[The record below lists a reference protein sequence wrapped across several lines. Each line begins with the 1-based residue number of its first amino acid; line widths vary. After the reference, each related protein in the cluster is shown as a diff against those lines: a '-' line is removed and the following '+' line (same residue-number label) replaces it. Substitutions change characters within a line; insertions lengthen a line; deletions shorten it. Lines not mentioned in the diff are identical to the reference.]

1 MNFKELNLYMSS
13 IVAGGLI
20 AVGAIVNL
28 QIGGV
33 IGAILFSFGLL
44 MILMQGLDLFTG
56 KVGYALDGSI
66 RWQKLA
72 VMLLGNAY
80 GVIMTACALS
90 LTPLGVALV
99 PAATAIIASR
109 ISVGLLANTIL
120 GIGCGVCVYLAVDN
134 WANTHDWMGVILP
147 VSVFVICGFG
157 HCIADMFYAT
167 LSNAGLEGWLTV
179 LATGIGNV
187 LGSWIIPIINK
198 QKNPSI

>member
-1 MNFKELNLYMSS
+1 MSS

-20 AVGAIVNL
+20 AVGAVVNL
-28 QIGGV
+28 QVGGV

-44 MILMQGLDLFTG
+44 MIVMQGLELFTG
-56 KVGYALDGSI
+56 KVGYALDGGI
-66 RWQKLA
+66 RWQKLV

-80 GVIMTACALS
+80 GVIITASVLS
-90 LTPLGVALV
+90 FTSLGVALT

-109 ISVGLLANTIL
+109 ISAGLLANVIL

-134 WANTHDWMGVILP
+134 WVNTHDWMGVMLP
-147 VSVFVICGFG
+147 VGVFVICGFG
-157 HCIADMFYAT
+157 HCIADMFYAV
-167 LSNAGLEGWLTV
+167 LGNAGLEGWLTV

-187 LGSWIIPIINK
+187 FGSWFIPIVNK

>member
-1 MNFKELNLYMSS
+1 MSS

-20 AVGAIVNL
+20 AIGAIVNL
-28 QIGGV
+28 QIGDV

-44 MILMQGLDLFTG
+44 MIVMQGLELFTG
-56 KVGYALDGSI
+56 KVGYALDGGI

-80 GVIMTACALS
+80 GVIITASVLS
-90 LTPLGVALV
+90 FTPLGVALA
-99 PAATAIIASR
+99 PAATTIIASR
-109 ISVGLLANTIL
+109 ISAGLLANVIL

-134 WANTHDWMGVILP
+134 WANTHDWMDVMLP
-147 VSVFVICGFG
+147 VGVFVICGFG
-157 HCIADMFYAT
+157 HCIADMFYAV

-187 LGSWIIPIINK
+187 LGSWIIPIVNK
-198 QKNPSI
+198 QKDLSI

>member
-1 MNFKELNLYMSS
+1 MSS

-20 AVGAIVNL
+20 AIGAAVNL
-28 QIGGV
+28 QVGG
-33 IGAILFSFGLL
+33 IMGAILFGFGLL

-56 KVGYALDGSI
+56 KVGYALDGGI
-66 RWQKLA
+66 GWRKLA
-72 VMLLGNAY
+72 IMLLGNAY

-109 ISVGLLANTIL
+109 VSAGLLANTIF
-120 GIGCGVCVYLAVDN
+120 GIGCGICVYLAVDN
-134 WANTHDWMGVILP
+134 WASTHDWMGVILP
-147 VSVFVICGFG
+147 VSVFIICGFG
-157 HCIADMFYAT
+157 HCIADMFYAV
-167 LSNAGLEGWLTV
+167 LGNAGLEGWLTV

-187 LGSWIIPIINK
+187 LGSWIIPIVNK

>member
-1 MNFKELNLYMSS
+1 MGS

-20 AVGAIVNL
+20 AIGAIVNL

-44 MILMQGLDLFTG
+44 MIVMQGLELFTG
-56 KVGYALDGSI
+56 KVGYALDGGV

-72 VMLLGNAY
+72 VILLGNAY
-80 GVIMTACALS
+80 GVIITAGVLS
-90 LTPLGVALV
+90 FTPLGITLA

-109 ISVGLLANTIL
+109 ISAGLLANVIL

-134 WANTHDWMGVILP
+134 WANTHDWMSVMLP
-147 VSVFVICGFG
+147 VGVFIICGFG
-157 HCIADMFYAT
+157 HCIADMFYAV
-167 LSNAGLEGWLTV
+167 LGNAGLEGWLTV

-187 LGSWIIPIINK
+187 LGSWIIPIVNK
-198 QKNPSI
+198 QKDPSI

>member
-1 MNFKELNLYMSS
+1 MSS

-20 AVGAIVNL
+20 AIGAIVNL

-33 IGAILFSFGLL
+33 LGAILFSFGLL
-44 MILMQGLDLFTG
+44 MIVMQGLELFTG
-56 KVGYALDGSI
+56 KVGYAFDGGI

-72 VMLLGNAY
+72 LILLGNAY
-80 GVIMTACALS
+80 GVIITASILS
-90 LTPLGVALV
+90 FTPLGITLA

-109 ISVGLLANTIL
+109 VSAGLLANVIL

-134 WANTHDWMGVILP
+134 WANTHDWMSVMLP
-147 VSVFVICGFG
+147 VGVFIICGFG
-157 HCIADMFYAT
+157 HCIADMFYAV
-167 LSNAGLEGWLTV
+167 LGNAGLEGWLTI

-187 LGSWIIPIINK
+187 LGSWIIPIVNK